1 MGLRRGSKYYVRGN
15 YTVKGSSFTEK
26 DYQDHL
32 SYIESVARERYLIGG
47 GFSNIDGGMI
57 LFAAD
62 NFDKAQRVAW
72 NDPLMERDIY
82 RFDLLNGLW

>member
-62 NFDKAQRVAW
+62 NFDKAQKSS
-72 NDPLMERDIY
+72 PERSSHGKRHLPI
-82 RFDLLNGLW
+82 RSF